1 MNNRYF
7 DLIDQTF
14 YFPQDGFDI
23 DNDSL
28 VFNGIPIRYLIEKY
42 GTPFKLTY
50 IPKIGSQIKKARNF
64 FNRAIKTSG
73 YSGKYYYSY
82 CTKACHFSHVLHEVL
97 RHDVQLETS
106 SSFDIDLVR
115 RLYANGKLSKSKI
128 IINNGYKTEEYVRK
142 IAELINDGFE
152 NVIPVADNTEE
163 LDVLEKYTQKPCEIG
178 LRVATEE
185 EPNFEFYTSRLGIR
199 NSRVLEY
206 YKDKV
211 APRENFTLKMLH
223 FFVDTGIKDSQ
234 YYWSE
239 LRKAVKVYCE
249 LKKICPSLSAIN
261 IGGGMP
267 IRNSLGFEF
276 DYKYM
281 VKEIINNISQAC
293 EEEEVA
299 EPDIFTEFG
308 KYTVGESGAT
318 IFSVLGQK
326 QQNDSEVWYMTD
338 NSLMNTIPDAWG
350 IGERFILLPINKWK
364 NEYHR
369 VNIGGLTCDN
379 SDYYNS
385 EVNQSQVYLPKY
397 DPQTDPE
404 PLYIG
409 FFHTGAY
416 QDALSGYGGIKHCLI
431 PSPKHILVYRNDE
444 GRLEDKLY
452 RPEQTPEDMF
462 RILGY

>member
-23 DNDSL
+23 DRGNL
-28 VFNGIPIRYLIEKY
+28 VFNSVPIKYLIEKY
-42 GTPFKLTY
+42 GTPLKLTY
-50 IPKIGSQIKKARNF
+50 LPKIGSQIKKARNL

-73 YSGKYYYSY
+73 YSGKYFYCY
-82 CTKACHFSHVLHEVL
+82 CTKSCHFSYVMNEVL
-97 RHDVQLETS
+97 RYDVHLETS
-106 SSFDIDLVR
+106 SSFDIDLIR
-115 RLYANGKLSKSKI
+115 RLHKQGKVTEKTI
-128 IINNGYKTEEYVRK
+128 IVNNGYKTEEYVEK
-142 IAELINDGFE
+142 ISSLINDGFK
-152 NVIPVADNTEE
+152 NVIPVMDNTEE
-163 LDVLEKYTQKPCEIG
+163 LSVFDKHVKGRCRIG

-199 NSRVLEY
+199 SSEVLNY
-206 YKDKV
+206 YKNEIADNPK
-211 APRENFTLKMLH
+211 FDLKLLH
-223 FFVDTGIKDSQ
+223 FFVDTGIKDTQ

-239 LRKAVKVYCE
+239 LRKAVKLYCE
-249 LKKICPSLSAIN
+249 LKKICPTLKAIN

-276 DYKYM
+276 DYKHM
-281 VKEIINNISQAC
+281 VKEIVNNISQTC
-293 EEEEVA
+293 EEMEVP

-326 QQNDSEVWYMTD
+326 QQNDSEIWYMID

-350 IGERFILLPINKWK
+350 IGERFILLPINKWH

-397 DPQTDPE
+397 DQKTDEE

-431 PSPKHILVYRNDE
+431 PSPKHIVIYKDSSGNLVDT
-444 GRLEDKLY
+444 LY
-452 RPEQTPEDMF
+452 RPQQTPEEMLKV
-462 RILGY
+462 LGY